1 MKTLCSQKLENGN
14 TDFLLLQLQDTQ
26 VPLSGQKYSKTKKTP
41 TSKLKTIMH
50 NLNMTWHN
58 KSSSNSKSRVLSSI
72 SSNIGNKKNCVATI
86 LLRPQNQEE
95 SREHAGCW
103 LPTTLSALAPLRCW
117 TFCSTAPLDIAAVG
131 GLPFKTIASYQ
142 AGRSLLHAF
151 SFKI

>member
-14 TDFLLLQLQDTQ
+14 TDLLLLQIQDTQ
-26 VPLSGQKYSKTKKTP
+26 VPLSGQKYSKTKKIC

-50 NLNMTWHN
+50 SHKTR
-58 KSSSNSKSRVLSSI
+58 KPV
-72 SSNIGNKKNCVATI
+72 
-86 LLRPQNQEE
+86 EE

-103 LPTTLSALAPLRCW
+103 LPTTLSARC
-117 TFCSTAPLDIAAVG
+117 SIAPLDIAAVG

-142 AGRSLLHAF
+142 AGRGLLHAF